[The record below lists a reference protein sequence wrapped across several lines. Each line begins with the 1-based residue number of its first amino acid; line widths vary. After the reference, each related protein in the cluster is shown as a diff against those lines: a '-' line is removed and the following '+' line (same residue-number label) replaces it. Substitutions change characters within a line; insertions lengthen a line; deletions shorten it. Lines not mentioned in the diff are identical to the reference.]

1 MNKLHQEVKRISGT
15 MIFIA
20 TILSASQVLAEPA
33 TLNGVEISAS
43 NSRGYDIVLN
53 TDNAPEIATKS
64 ATSDKL
70 VLDLKNT
77 KVTKDTNT
85 VYKNADGIEHIILKP
100 EANNVQI
107 EINGKSAGSSNV
119 AVNNSIASLP
129 ADYNNTVFINRPLNS
144 YAPIHEPQEEITTA
158 SSLSV
163 AGILKAIY
171 NSPTLREILSS
182 SNLGWIVSFVM
193 MFGFLI
199 WTNRKNSRRSEVS
212 VKINPAKEDTEN
224 KLLKDALQRKEGL
237 LGAEGVGTTRKTQ
250 IRPKTQEPAVSAQKA
265 NYGLKAYGGQSATVR
280 PSASTTS
287 FKPQNIPTQQDLARL
302 QQAVAAR
309 KPMRTSTA
317 ARTSTATAQEIKEST
332 KKNEVH
338 IDNVKFLES
347 MAKIY
352 ERSGRVDLANGL
364 ANNIKKAKTTK

>member
-53 TDNAPEIATKS
+53 TDSAPQIATKAAS
-64 ATSDKL
+64 SDKL

-119 AVNNSIASLP
+119 AVNNTIASLP
-129 ADYNNTVFINRPLNS
+129 ADYNNTVFINKPLNS
-144 YAPIHEPQEEITTA
+144 YAPIHEPQEEIAAT

-163 AGILKAIY
+163 VGILKAIY
-171 NSPTLREILSS
+171 HSPTLREILSS

-237 LGAEGVGTTRKTQ
+237 LGAEGVGTRKTQ
-250 IRPKTQEPAVSAQKA
+250 IRPKTQEPAVSAQKT
-265 NYGLKAYGGQSATVR
+265 NYGLKAYGGQPAAVR
-280 PSASTTS
+280 PTTSASS
-287 FKPQNIPTQQDLARL
+287 FKPQNMPTQQDLARL
-302 QQAVAAR
+302 QQAVASRRPVRA
-309 KPMRTSTA
+309 TA
-317 ARTSTATAQEIKEST
+317 AASTATVQEIKEST